1 MITPRQSKAARAL
14 LGWTQA
20 KLAQKAGI
28 PLDTIKRFERS
39 KSDTRGQ
46 AMIAMETAIRH
57 AGIKLIPP
65 DEREGEGLRFA
76 SVRASAKA

>member
-20 KLAQKAGI
+20 ELAEKAE
-28 PLDTIKRFERS
+28 LTMDTVSRFEQE

-46 AMIAMETAIRH
+46 AMISMEAAIRE
-57 AGIKLIPP
+57 AGIKLLAP
-65 DEREGEGLRFA
+65 ENGEGEGLRFV
-76 SVRASAKA
+76 SMKR